1 MNELYEII
9 NNALNTKYGYGTNDC
24 NLVAL
29 KVLDLRAG
37 TEWSHTAMYDSVK
50 NGLKQLHELGFSST
64 ADIIKQYSDEV
75 KHVIDGDIWID
86 KNNPLVMGV
95 IFSGRMLGV
104 DEEHSKFKLIDIAR
118 LEDGNY
124 YRIRKSKDG

>member
-9 NNALNTKYGYGTNDC
+9 NNALNTEYGYGTNDC

-64 ADIIKQYSDEV
+64 SEIILQYADEV
-75 KHVIDGDIWID
+75 THPIDGDIWIA
-86 KNNPLVMGV
+86 KNNSLVMGV
-95 IFSGRMLGV
+95 IFSNRMLGV
-104 DEEHSKFKLIDIAR
+104 NEDHTKFKLIDIAI
-118 LEDGNY
+118 LEEGKF